1 VTDRFVEVTE
11 LAGTD
16 ISVEQLQRMAHRY
29 HWAALYCAQK
39 DVVEVACGSGP
50 GLGILQRVAHSLEA
64 GDFSTDILA
73 IARRHY
79 GGRFPLTQFD
89 AQSLPFAAASKDVI
103 ILFEAIYYV
112 PDAARFVQECR
123 RVLRSGG
130 KVLIATANKDLPD
143 FNPSPFSH
151 RYYGAAD
158 LARLF
163 EADGFDC
170 ELFGYLPVGTLSWR
184 QKLLRP
190 IKKVVVALNLM
201 PKTMAGKKLLK
212 RLVFGR
218 LTPMPAELPPQV
230 TPIDPPARI
239 EAQPDRTHK
248 VLYCCATL
256 RP

>member
-1 VTDRFVEVTE
+1 MTDRFVEVTE

-16 ISVEQLQRMAHRY
+16 ISVEQLQRMSHRY
-29 HWAALYCAQK
+29 HWAALYCGQK
-39 DVVEVACGSGP
+39 DVLEVACGSGP
-50 GLGILQRVAHSLEA
+50 GLGILTRVAQSLEA
-64 GDFSTDILA
+64 GDFSAEILA
-73 IARRHY
+73 LAQRHY
-79 GGRFPLTQFD
+79 AGRVGLTRFD

-123 RVLRSGG
+123 RVLRSRG

-151 RYYGAAD
+151 SYYGAAD

-163 EADGFDC
+163 DANGFDC
-170 ELFGYLPVGTLSWR
+170 ELFGYLPVGSVSWR

-190 IKKVVVALNLM
+190 VKKLVVALNLM

-218 LTPMPAELPPQV
+218 LTPMPAELPTQG
-230 TPIDPPARI
+230 TRIDAPARL
-239 EAQPDRTHK
+239 EAQPDRTYK